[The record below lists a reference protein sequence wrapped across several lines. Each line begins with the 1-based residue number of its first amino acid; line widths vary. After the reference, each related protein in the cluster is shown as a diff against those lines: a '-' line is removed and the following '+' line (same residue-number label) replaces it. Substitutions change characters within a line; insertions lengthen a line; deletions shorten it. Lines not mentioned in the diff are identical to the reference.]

1 MKNPQSGRDQRGFTL
16 IEMLV
21 VLALVAILMFIS
33 APAIYNMVRQSKLR
47 GITQE
52 VTTLMRQARL
62 DAIKTSAQAVVK
74 IVPANATNPIPSVQ
88 AFSDRNADGLLSAGE
103 PVLATFPLP
112 KGVTFMA
119 QDLTV
124 DAGSVAGFSPDPGGA
139 GLPKVA
145 LFQRDGSVAAVGAFR
160 FADQNQNFLEVRVD
174 LPATARIEVR
184 KWQGGAWIANGD
196 GGKAWQWN

>member
-1 MKNPQSGRDQRGFTL
+1 MKNPQSGRGQRGFTL

-21 VLALVAILMFIS
+21 VLALMAVLMFLS
-33 APAIYNMVRQSKLR
+33 APALYNAVRQSKLR

-62 DAIKTSAQAVVK
+62 DAIKSSAQAVVK
-74 IVPANATNPIPSVQ
+74 IVPADATNPVPSVQ

-119 QDLTV
+119 PDLTV
-124 DAGSVAGFSPDPGGA
+124 DANSVSGFSPDPGGGSLA
-139 GLPKVA
+139 KVV
-145 LFQRDGSVAAVGAFR
+145 LFQRDGSVADVGAFR
-160 FADQNQNFLEVRVD
+160 FADQNQNFMEVRVE
-174 LPATARIEVR
+174 PAATARIEVH
-184 KWQGGAWIANGD
+184 KWQGGKWIANGE

>member
-33 APAIYNMVRQSKLR
+33 APAIYNAVRQSKLR

-62 DAIKTSAQAVVK
+62 DAIKSSAQAVVR
-74 IVPANATNPIPSVQ
+74 IVPADATNPIPSVQ

-112 KGVTFMA
+112 KGVTFTA
-119 QDLTV
+119 PDLTV
-124 DAGSVAGFSPDPGGA
+124 DANSVSGFSPDAGGA
-139 GLPKVA
+139 ALPKVA
-145 LFQRDGSVAAVGAFR
+145 LFQRDGSIAAVGAFR
-160 FADQNQNFLEVRVD
+160 FADQNQNFLEVRVE
-174 LPATARIEVR
+174 PAATARIEVH
-184 KWQGGAWIANGD
+184 KWQGGAWISNGD

>member
-1 MKNPQSGRDQRGFTL
+1 MKNPQSGRGQRGFTL

-21 VLALVAILMFIS
+21 VLALMAVLMFLS
-33 APAIYNMVRQSKLR
+33 APAIYNAIRQSKLR

-62 DAIKTSAQAVVK
+62 DAIKSSAQAVVK
-74 IVPANATNPIPSVQ
+74 IVPADATNPVPSVQ

-119 QDLTV
+119 PDLTV
-124 DAGSVAGFSPDPGGA
+124 DANSVSGFSSDPGG
-139 GLPKVA
+139 GSLPKVV
-145 LFQRDGSVAAVGAFR
+145 LFQRDGSVSAVGAFR
-160 FADQNQNFLEVRVD
+160 FADQNQNFMEVRVE
-174 LPATARIEVR
+174 PAATARIEVH
-184 KWQGGAWIANGD
+184 KWQGGKWIANGE

>member
-1 MKNPQSGRDQRGFTL
+1 MKNPRSGRDQRGFTL

-33 APAIYNMVRQSKLR
+33 APAIYNAVRQSKLR

-62 DAIKTSAQAVVK
+62 DAIKSSAQAVVK
-74 IVPANATNPIPSVQ
+74 IVPADATNPIPSVQ

-119 QDLTV
+119 PDSTV
-124 DAGSVAGFSPDPGGA
+124 DAASVSGFSPDPGGG
-139 GLPKVA
+139 GLAKIA
-145 LFQRDGSVAAVGAFR
+145 LFQRDGSVTAVGAFR

-174 LPATARIEVR
+174 PIATARIEVH
-184 KWQGGAWIANGD
+184 KWQGGKWIANGE
-196 GGKAWQWN
+196 GGQAWQWK

>member
-62 DAIKTSAQAVVK
+62 DAIKSSAQAVVK

-124 DAGSVAGFSPDPGGA
+124 DAGSVSGFSPDPGGA

-160 FADQNQNFLEVRVD
+160 FADQNQNFLEVRVE
-174 LPATARIEVR
+174 PAATARIEVH
-184 KWQGGAWIANGD
+184 KWQGGKWISNGE
-196 GGKAWQWN
+196 GGQAWQWK